1 MVKGFIEKWDRVL
14 TGYLQ
19 SEGDDQETLAQKKL
33 WWLFNVTGLPFLIAL
48 SIMIGD
54 SKGPVV
60 VGANV
65 IFALAMIVPL
75 SIFHFHKSHIDRYV
89 LFMQLA
95 ILILCSLKVYLMGGL
110 LEAGTPIFI
119 GLTSPLYAL
128 ATGNRKRALILYL
141 CYIATMIIAT
151 ELQPDTLHNYFLFYS
166 YIGFSLG
173 ITIAFIGPYY
183 YTHRLERL
191 KQKEKLRMQELDRLK
206 TNFFTHIT
214 HELRTPLT
222 IILGMANQLAENP
235 RDNMQEGLKMIS
247 RNGEKLLKMTNQLLD
262 LSRMEARLMP
272 VHWVQQDI
280 VSYLKYLVE
289 SFHSYA
295 ESKDIELLY
304 LMETEKITMDF
315 DPEKIRDILSNL
327 ISNAIKFTPAGGR
340 VEVRLKSD
348 GQNGVERIHIL
359 VADTGAGIEQEYLP
373 RIFERYFQAQRH
385 VDELTEGSGLG
396 LAITR
401 ELVQLMH
408 GTITVSSELDRG
420 SVFTVTL
427 PVTNNAD
434 PAEIVGRPEPSLAN
448 FDELISSNEFSQ
460 AEHDGKLKLLI
471 VEDSQDVATYLDS
484 LLSSKY
490 HLLHAHNG
498 REGLE
503 MALDEVPDL
512 IISDV
517 MMPLMD
523 GFALC
528 KKLKHDIR
536 TSHIPIILLTARNE
550 TAAKMEGLRSGAD
563 AYLGKPFNKEELFI
577 RVHKLIALR
586 KELRDSLERLINDPL
601 RNESKPEVSPDIDV
615 TVSHKQEYTFL
626 NRVREIVELHLSEDE
641 FGISDLSA
649 ELGMSRSQLYRKFTA
664 LTDSSVHQ
672 FIKNFRLKKA
682 RNLLQTTDLNVS
694 EVAYDTG
701 FKNPSHFSRIY
712 NERFGMPPSKEKE
725 NVMA

>member
-1 MVKGFIEKWDRVL
+1 MKGFIEKWDRVL
-14 TGYLQ
+14 TRYLQ

-247 RNGEKLLKMTNQLLD
+247 RNGEKILKMTNQLLD

-304 LMETEKITMDF
+304 LMDTEKITMDF

-327 ISNAIKFTPAGGR
+327 ISNAIKFTPEGGR

-373 RIFERYFQAQRH
+373 HIFERYFQAQRH

-420 SVFTVTL
+420 SVFKVTL
-427 PVTNNAD
+427 PVTNKAD
-434 PAEIVGRPEPSLAN
+434 PAEIVEPSEPGFAKI
-448 FDELISSNEFSQ
+448 DELTGSNESTATEQ
-460 AEHDGKLKLLI
+460 EGKLKLLI
-471 VEDSQDVATYLDS
+471 VEDSQDVAIYLDS

-536 TSHIPIILLTARNE
+536 TSHIPMILLTARNE

-563 AYLGKPFNKEELFI
+563 AYLSKPFNKEELFI
-577 RVHKLIALR
+577 RVDKLIALR

-601 RNESKPEVSPDIDV
+601 KNESAPEVSPDIDV
-615 TVSHKQEYTFL
+615 TVSHKQEYAFL
-626 NRVREIVELHLSEDE
+626 NRVREIIEVHLAEDE

-649 ELGMSRSQLYRKFTA
+649 ELGMSRSQLYRKFAA

-682 RNLLQTTDLNVS
+682 RHLLRTTDLHVS